1 MVAGISVDSPES
13 HRKFIEKH
21 SLKDITLLSD
31 ESKETVKKYGTKHWL
46 LPVSKRVYII
56 VNSSG
61 EIIYRKDT
69 GFSLLEN
76 QTETLLN
83 VIDRKIK

>member
-1 MVAGISVDSPES
+1 MI
-13 HRKFIEKH
+13 
-21 SLKDITLLSD
+21 
-31 ESKETVKKYGTKHWL
+31 KKYGTKHWL

-76 QTETLLN
+76 QTKTLID
-83 VIDRKIK
+83 VIESNMR

>member
-1 MVAGISVDSPES
+1 VGISVDSPES

-21 SLKDITLLSD
+21 KLLNITLLSD
-31 ESKETVKKYGTKHWL
+31 TDKSVIKKYNTKHWL

-56 VNSSG
+56 VDSTG
-61 EIIYRKDT
+61 TIIYRNDT

-76 QTETLLN
+76 QTATLIIE
-83 VIDRKIK
+83 IDKKIR

>member
-1 MVAGISVDSPES
+1 MDSPES

-31 ESKETVKKYGTKHWL
+31 KKKETIKKYGTKHWL

-56 VNSSG
+56 LNSSG

-69 GFSLLEN
+69 GFSILEN
-76 QTETLLN
+76 QTKTLLD
-83 VIDRKIK
+83 VIDKNIR